1 MKRSKIST
9 NLEVP
14 NSKLP
19 VQFAKT
25 SKQSTTNHQEKRSEV
40 IINVAAAFGNQVAA
54 KGKAITFKVTLTCT
68 TEMFNVVNFPQNLKV
83 RDLKSLLEFVCG
95 IPYNL
100 QRLSYLD
107 EGQKYSVYS
116 SN

>member
-1 MKRSKIST
+1 MKRSKISA

-19 VQFAKT
+19 MQNAKT
-25 SKQSTTNHQEKRSEV
+25 SKQSTTSNKQEKRSEV

-54 KGKAITFKVTLTCT
+54 RGKAITFKVTLTCT
-68 TEMFNVVNFPQNLKV
+68 NETFNVVNFPQNLKV

-107 EGQKYSVYS
+107 EG
-116 SN
+116 